1 MQLNFFNTIELS
13 GPPLVEATEQA
24 SKQDDRVM
32 KIFKKMGC
40 KLTPFQVSE
49 IYNKL
54 YPECP
59 VTSIRRSLTVLTTK
73 GFLTMCDEM
82 KIERYNKPNH
92 YWKIN
97 H

>member
-24 SKQDDRVM
+24 CKQDDRVLL
-32 KIFKKMGC
+32 ILKKLG
-40 KLTPFQVSE
+40 KATPFMVSE

-73 GFLTMCDEM
+73 GFLIMCDEM
-82 KIERYNKPNH
+82 KVERYNKPNH

>member
-1 MQLNFFNTIELS
+1 MQLNFFNSIELT

-24 SKQDDRVM
+24 SKQDDRVFL
-32 KIFKKMGC
+32 ILKKLG
-40 KLTPFQVSE
+40 KATPFMVSE
-49 IYNKL
+49 IYNRL

-73 GFLTMCDEM
+73 GELIKCDEM
-82 KIERYNKPNH
+82 IKEKFGMKNH